1 MYGLCKSFALSATF
15 TASETLSAAFAISPA
30 LSAALT
36 ASPILSAFL
45 ASFTA
50 SSIFDNPAGTQG
62 IRIAAASMPTSIQPE
77 LSPFVLL
84 YIAEPIS

>member
-1 MYGLCKSFALSATF
+1 MAFFPSFTLSAT
-15 TASETLSAAFAISPA
+15 
-30 LSAALT
+30 LT

-45 ASFTA
+45 ATLTA